1 MKSSKRQHPSSREAP
16 STKPQAAKVTLVDGW
31 HSVEASEPLVL
42 RDETANAPAQRHPFD
57 LEERTTA
64 FGEAIVR
71 FSKGIPRHPTNDR
84 LISQIVGCGTAIGAN
99 YCEANE
105 GVSKKDFRNRI
116 GTCVKE
122 AKETKYF
129 LRMIVASEP
138 QLADAA
144 RKLYLEA
151 KELHLIFASIYR
163 K

>member
-1 MKSSKRQHPSSREAP
+1 MKSSKLQPPSSREA
-16 STKPQAAKVTLVDGW
+16 SNTKLQTAPLVDGW
-31 HSVEASEPLVL
+31 HSVNSSDPLML
-42 RDETANAPAQRHPFD
+42 RDEPPSAAKPRHAFD

-71 FSKGIPRHPTNDR
+71 FTEKIPRHPANDR
-84 LISQIVGCGTAIGAN
+84 LISQLTGCGTAVGAN

-105 GVSKKDFRNRI
+105 GVSKRDFRNRI

-129 LRMIVASEP
+129 LRMIVASGP
-138 QLADAA
+138 QLAEEA
-144 RKLYLEA
+144 RKLYREV